1 MGWSTFHER
10 IEKSKMKYYIRL
22 DYIEALRWP
31 KKMRWTEERG
41 KTTKDYKKRVRK
53 LKIPWKEGERSK
65 QLEREEIPNTQRQMK
80 GIIEKEVKRK
90 GRPK

>member
-1 MGWSTFHER
+1 
-10 IEKSKMKYYIRL
+10 
-22 DYIEALRWP
+22 
-31 KKMRWTEERG
+31 MRWTEERG

-53 LKIPWKEGERSK
+53 LKILWKEEGERSK

-90 GRPK
+90 GLSKLKKGNGKITIFKGVQERETSR